1 MPACSIVQCGAK
13 KGKKQPHLTLH
24 RFPRNEILRRRWL
37 ETVGEKNINP
47 RHKELYLCS
56 LHFEDNCF
64 NRTLDVARLRDNV
77 IPTIFQMS
85 KTKRAAVLCETGNIE
100 KIYIPSMPTVLPSL
114 RLSKALHEKALNP
127 KFSTKLSET
136 GDVPRTSVVSVLPFP
151 MYLPNQSVHGKEN
164 NSNDTINDCEED
176 PEQDGP
182 QQNDGCLKAERPD
195 TPEPE
200 PSTFTNKVDEAVN
213 DSVNDIPPDALT
225 DRKKPDEDE
234 YDLFGRSL
242 AIQLR
247 KLPEL
252 DALDLMHKVQLMVIS
267 KKKQIQ
273 QAASRKRT
281 IHAQKTVISKR
292 SLRSSSP
299 MHVLSRSPSP
309 STSPET
315 EVFAQFANT
324 NSCLEDPLTPGQIRV
339 KKENMN

>member
-1 MPACSIVQCGAK
+1 MSGTQPDIRPKFDMTPGQARLK
-13 KGKKQPHLTLH
+13 KSPVWKYFLEVYEEPYAICKLCTRKVSRGGTGKKAGTSALRNHL
-24 RFPRNEILRRRWL
+24 RNKHSAAFDQVLNTSQHKMLVVL
-37 ETVGEKNINP
+37 EASNDRVEVLEPENQQNEGSCLKL
-47 RHKELYLCS
+47 K
-56 LHFEDNCF
+56 
-64 NRTLDVARLRDNV
+64 RTG
-77 IPTIFQMS
+77 M
-85 KTKRAAVLCETGNIE
+85 TGN
-100 KIYIPSMPTVLPSL
+100 
-114 RLSKALHEKALNP
+114 
-127 KFSTKLSET
+127 
-136 GDVPRTSVVSVLPFP
+136 
-151 MYLPNQSVHGKEN
+151 KEN

>member
-1 MPACSIVQCGAK
+1 MSGTQPDIRPKFDMTPGQARLK
-13 KGKKQPHLTLH
+13 KSPVWKYFLEVYEEPYAICKLCTRKVSRGGTGKKAGTSALRNHL
-24 RFPRNEILRRRWL
+24 RNKHSAAFDQVLNTSQHKMLVVL
-37 ETVGEKNINP
+37 E
-47 RHKELYLCS
+47 
-56 LHFEDNCF
+56 
-64 NRTLDVARLRDNV
+64 
-77 IPTIFQMS
+77 
-85 KTKRAAVLCETGNIE
+85 
-100 KIYIPSMPTVLPSL
+100 
-114 RLSKALHEKALNP
+114 
-127 KFSTKLSET
+127 
-136 GDVPRTSVVSVLPFP
+136 
-151 MYLPNQSVHGKEN
+151 EN

>member
-114 RLSKALHEKALNP
+114 RLSKALHE
-127 KFSTKLSET
+127 
-136 GDVPRTSVVSVLPFP
+136 
-151 MYLPNQSVHGKEN
+151 KEN